1 MTELGIT
8 QKQVGKVDVHELKL
22 KSGFFSN
29 FKNGTATAMA
39 ASTGKSELSLA
50 KEISR
55 LIKREGGLND
65 SSSNDED
72 EKSFTDAKYVNVF
85 QLKTVDGYTHNGKY
99 FLSDGTMTGDDLIG
113 QLTLVIIG
121 YKSVTVNIYGVC
133 LDAGGSNALLHYQ
146 GRKKKQY
153 LTIWSKRLAMHD
165 KT

>member
-1 MTELGIT
+1 
-8 QKQVGKVDVHELKL
+8 
-22 KSGFFSN
+22 
-29 FKNGTATAMA
+29 
-39 ASTGKSELSLA
+39 
-50 KEISR
+50 
-55 LIKREGGLND
+55 
-65 SSSNDED
+65 
-72 EKSFTDAKYVNVF
+72 VNVF